1 MKAEVYI
8 DAQAFEDF
16 KAGKIKSFNVAADF
30 NYLWMDTVEAGR
42 KPKPVKG
49 ILKVKG
55 LKKWNLK
62 STLWQWLKN
71 LAMQKPVK
79 K

>member
-8 DAQAFEDF
+8 DAQAFAEF
-16 KAGKIKSFNVAADF
+16 KAGKIKSFIVASDY

-49 ILKVKG
+49 ILKIKG
-55 LKKWNLK
+55 LKKWEFT
-62 STLWQWLKN
+62 TLWQWLKS
-71 LAMQKPVK
+71 MGSRKPLK